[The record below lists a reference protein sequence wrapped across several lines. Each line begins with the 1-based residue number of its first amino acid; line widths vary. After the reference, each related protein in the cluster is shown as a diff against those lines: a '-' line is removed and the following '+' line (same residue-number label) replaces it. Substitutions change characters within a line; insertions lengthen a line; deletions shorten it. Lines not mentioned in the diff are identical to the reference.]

1 MDRNCIGDSRMLFNS
16 EKLRSLSGNYFI
28 ILLVVISFGLRLY
41 LRSNYLDDYDSVQ
54 FIMGLKDYS
63 IVNHQ
68 PHPPGYPVY
77 IFLGRIT
84 DLFFND
90 GLESFTFMSALFGSL
105 ALIPTYLLA
114 KDLFGLRVGILS
126 SIILSLA
133 PAEMLFSVVVMSDIV
148 SMFFI
153 AATVYLLYSG
163 LNSSKC
169 LYLGS
174 FILGVT
180 MGVRQTDILLIFIF
194 IIILFYKKSQKEFL
208 TSLILLSLGVTLW
221 LVPVIVDTGVS
232 NFIYAQ
238 STQGKAASDMGTLNS
253 LGGLNLSSLIV
264 TVKALISLLK
274 IGWSNSIIPFSLIAI
289 GALIYRIKDS
299 KKLLTEKWQVILLGW
314 MIPYFLLFIF
324 VTYLEFPRYLL
335 PIFPPMAIIFGY
347 SSIRLIDKINIKC
360 IKEVLAI
367 IIILIIISMAA
378 YSISGAYELH
388 KSVPAPV
395 SAANLIKESYN
406 PDATIILAYESFR
419 HFQYYLPEF
428 LVEFEPSSKP
438 REIIGYLAENK
449 TIIIEA
455 APLLNNIYK
464 SYTFYRDPK
473 IYSKHTRVV
482 LYELNNSLKNVFILD
497 GWYGYEN
504 WNNISTCWMSNNATI
519 FITSPEK
526 CTGLLSLNA
535 LSVYGNRT
543 LEIYSG
549 GNLVKRFSVPP
560 SFLNASAP
568 ITLEDGLNI
577 LRLYVPEGCDRPSDK
592 EELNNP
598 DPRCLSIAVQNIT
611 IT

>member
-163 LNSSKC
+163 LNSTKC

-194 IIILFYKKSQKEFL
+194 IIILFYKKNQKEFL

-299 KKLLTEKWQVILLGW
+299 KKLLAEKWQVILLGW

-347 SSIRLIDKINIKC
+347 SSIRLIDKINIKY

-406 PDATIILAYESFR
+406 PNTTIILAYESLR
-419 HFQYYLPEF
+419 HFQYYIPEF
-428 LVEFEPSSKP
+428 SVKWEPSVDP
-438 REIIGYLAENK
+438 REIIDYLSENK

-455 APLLNNIYK
+455 DTLDNLYK
-464 SYTFYRDPK
+464 TYSFYRDPK
-473 IYSKHTRVV
+473 IYSKHTNVL
-482 LYELNNSLKNVFILD
+482 LYELNKNSSVFLLD
-497 GWYGYEN
+497 GWYGFES
-504 WNNISTCWMSNNATI
+504 WNNISTCWMSSNATI
-519 FITSPEK
+519 FVGSPEK
-526 CTGLLSLNA
+526 CIGLLSINA
-535 LSVYGNRT
+535 LSFNRNRT

-549 GNLVKRFSVPP
+549 DNLVIRETVPT
-560 SFLNASAP
+560 SFMNISAP
-568 ITLEDGLNI
+568 VTLKEGLNI
-577 LRLYVPEGCDRPSDK
+577 LRLHVPEGCERPCDIK
-592 EELNNP
+592 ELNNP
-598 DPRCLSIAVQNIT
+598 DSRCLSIAVQNLT
-611 IT
+611 VT